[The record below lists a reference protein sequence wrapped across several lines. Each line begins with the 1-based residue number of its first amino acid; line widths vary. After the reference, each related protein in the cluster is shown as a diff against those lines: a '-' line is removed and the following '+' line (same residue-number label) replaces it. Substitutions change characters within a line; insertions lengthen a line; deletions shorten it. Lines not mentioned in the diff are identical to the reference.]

1 MIWFGRYEGMLKSL
15 CHGMKNYDS
24 DCCRSA
30 AYIFCSL
37 LPDEATICPMPSHYG
52 CPTYMAKVCQYVSE
66 IRKDIVVWDGLRCI
80 PHDSS
85 YGLKKVG
92 LSPDI
97 PEFFTIGDR
106 PFGSIFVLDNVIAT
120 GKTASAVEKDGDG
133 FIVVAIAKD
142 MRRV

>member
-1 MIWFGRYEGMLKSL
+1 MIWFGRYEGLLKSL
-15 CHGMKNYDS
+15 CHGMKEHDA

-37 LPDEATICPMPSHYG
+37 LPTNAIVCPMPSHKGY
-52 CPTYMAKVCQYVSE
+52 PTYMAKVCEYVSE
-66 IRKDIVVWDGLRCI
+66 IRKDVVVWDGLRSA

-92 LSPDI
+92 VRPDA
-97 PEFFTIGDR
+97 PVMFTIGER
-106 PFGSIFVLDNVIAT
+106 PFGNIFVLDNVIAT
-120 GKTASAVEKDGDG
+120 GMTASAVEKDG